1 MPRSRQSGRI
11 LGRAMAKNPDERYQT
26 GEEFAASAAQST
38 CRRFSRHAR
47 RGVRYT
53 IRMDHTQPLR

>member
-1 MPRSRQSGRI
+1 
-11 LGRAMAKNPDERYQT
+11 MAKNPDERYQT